1 MSWFWDAR
9 RGRWDSLGI
18 DSQLG
23 SFTFSSRASV
33 AALRARWG
41 GGRIREQ
48 RDLLFFNVAWL
59 AVEGSAMDSR
69 DAGFGS
75 GAIRGA
81 CSPVRGADSHGRG
94 LFSAPAARRRGRCH
108 LLSLYSS
115 SILFAFRLSPHS
127 VGGRPDTRVL
137 PPSSAPAAFR
147 ELLRR
152 VLGLLRSADPL
163 AFDGLVTR
171 VPLLKRVYS
180 RLHAS
185 EYSDDVETKFR
196 STDRCQNGQGEGE
209 IRRPRTSPE
218 AAGAV
223 TRERARSRRVRRPS
237 PRRPFTRI
245 AR

>member
-1 MSWFWDAR
+1 M
-9 RGRWDSLGI
+9 
-18 DSQLG
+18 
-23 SFTFSSRASV
+23 
-33 AALRARWG
+33 
-41 GGRIREQ
+41 
-48 RDLLFFNVAWL
+48 
-59 AVEGSAMDSR
+59 
-69 DAGFGS
+69 
-75 GAIRGA
+75 
-81 CSPVRGADSHGRG
+81 
-94 LFSAPAARRRGRCH
+94 
-108 LLSLYSS
+108 
-115 SILFAFRLSPHS
+115 
-127 VGGRPDTRVL
+127 GGRPDTRVL
-137 PPSSAPAAFR
+137 PPSRAPAAFR

>member
-41 GGRIREQ
+41 GGRIRER

-59 AVEGSAMDSR
+59 AVEGSAMDAR

-81 CSPVRGADSHGRG
+81 CLPVRGVDSHGRG

-115 SILFAFRLSPHS
+115 SILFVNFSPDPR
-127 VGGRPDTRVL
+127 GRAPRQHAG
-137 PPSSAPAAFR
+137 PPSLS
-147 ELLRR
+147 
-152 VLGLLRSADPL
+152 
-163 AFDGLVTR
+163 
-171 VPLLKRVYS
+171 
-180 RLHAS
+180 
-185 EYSDDVETKFR
+185 
-196 STDRCQNGQGEGE
+196 
-209 IRRPRTSPE
+209 
-218 AAGAV
+218 
-223 TRERARSRRVRRPS
+223 RARGLSRAPKTGPRPS
-237 PRRPFTRI
+237 PLGRPARLRRASPASPLLSRLLEPPSEYLFQV
-245 AR
+245 

>member
-1 MSWFWDAR
+1 MSWFGDAR

-41 GGRIREQ
+41 GGRIRER
-48 RDLLFFNVAWL
+48 RDLLFFNVARL

-115 SILFAFRLSPHS
+115 SILFVNFSPLPSS

-163 AFDGLVTR
+163 AFEVTR
-171 VPLLKRVYS
+171 PLLKRALLS
-180 RLHAS
+180 RLGI
-185 EYSDDVETKFR
+185 YFQV
-196 STDRCQNGQGEGE
+196 
-209 IRRPRTSPE
+209 
-218 AAGAV
+218 
-223 TRERARSRRVRRPS
+223 
-237 PRRPFTRI
+237 
-245 AR
+245 